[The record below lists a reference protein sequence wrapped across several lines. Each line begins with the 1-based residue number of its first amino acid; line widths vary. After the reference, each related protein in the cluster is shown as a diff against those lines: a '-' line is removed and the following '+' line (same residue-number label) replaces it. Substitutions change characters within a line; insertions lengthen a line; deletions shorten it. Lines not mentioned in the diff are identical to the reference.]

1 MCEPKQTPSQIN
13 DPVKISNEMS
23 ELLMTSQKAIKTT
36 PVLLPSEINVS
47 HDSRIL
53 IDVLEAVYDF
63 VAILDEN
70 LIFLDC
76 STSLSELFKAGSDF
90 PIGKCLTDLFP
101 EFEKKNLLSEY
112 QLASERIGYYEHDNF
127 ALDDLSIYKYPSYVR
142 FRMFPKS
149 PFIICTA
156 ENITIRIQYDIL
168 RQKYLKLLAKNEQL
182 ELLLSSADT
191 EQFEINHL
199 PKKEN
204 EVDLVE
210 ILENQKSFT
219 PREIEIAMLLV
230 KGHSTKEIAENL
242 LVSKK
247 TVNFHRLNIRD
258 KLGLKNSKKSVRS
271 SLLDL

>member
-1 MCEPKQTPSQIN
+1 
-13 DPVKISNEMS
+13 
-23 ELLMTSQKAIKTT
+23 MTSQKSMVTT
-36 PVLLPSEINVS
+36 PVLSPAELNFT

-63 VAILDEN
+63 VAILDED

-76 STSLSELFKAGSDF
+76 SASLSELFKAGGNF

-101 EFEKKNLLSEY
+101 EFAKKDLYSEY
-112 QLASERIGYYEHDNF
+112 KLSSNRIGYYERDNF

-168 RQKYLKLLAKNEQL
+168 KQKYLKLLAKNEQL
-182 ELLLSSADT
+182 EMLLLSADT
-191 EQFEINHL
+191 DQSKICHP
-199 PKKEN
+199 PKKEDK
-204 EVDLVE
+204 VDLVE
-210 ILENQKSFT
+210 ILENQKFFT
-219 PREIEIAMLLV
+219 PREIEIAMLIV
-230 KGHSTKEIAENL
+230 KGYSTKEIAENL

-258 KLGLKNSKKSVRS
+258 KLGLKNSQKSVRS
-271 SLLDL
+271 CLLDL

>member
-1 MCEPKQTPSQIN
+1 MSSHESEKVTPPFSV
-13 DPVKISNEMS
+13 P
-23 ELLMTSQKAIKTT
+23 ELDI
-36 PVLLPSEINVS
+36 S
-47 HDSRIL
+47 HDSRLL
-53 IDVLEAVYDF
+53 INVLEAVYDF
-63 VAILDEN
+63 VAILDED

-76 STSLSELFKAGSDF
+76 SSSLSELFNAGGNF

-101 EFEKKNLLSEY
+101 EFAKKDLYSEY
-112 QLASERIGYYEHDNF
+112 QLSSERIGYYERDNF

-149 PFIICTA
+149 PFIIFTA

-168 RQKYLKLLAKNEQL
+168 KQKYLKLLAKNEQL
-182 ELLLSSADT
+182 EMLLSSADA
-191 EQFEINHL
+191 EQFEICHP
-199 PKKEN
+199 PKKEDK
-204 EVDLVE
+204 VDLVE

-219 PREIEIAMLLV
+219 PREIEIAMLIV